1 MTWLFHFYEN
11 LTNEWTCFLSFMHYE
26 CNHKTT
32 KALRGISFH
41 IVLIFICTDHEMS
54 CIICLHNP
62 IFTSVLT
69 ITQYTMLPI
78 LLPLTRQR
86 QITLRVFVHNEIIF
100 KFIHFRLK
108 LIILFNYLLC
118 FQLKSK
124 NFAQLNRMIER
135 YLLDVW
141 LT

>member
-1 MTWLFHFYEN
+1 
-11 LTNEWTCFLSFMHYE
+11 MHYE

-41 IVLIFICTDHEMS
+41 IVLIFICTYHEMS

-69 ITQYTMLPI
+69 ITQYTKLPI

-86 QITLRVFVHNEIIF
+86 QISLRVFMHNEIIF
-100 KFIHFRLK
+100 KFIHLRLK
-108 LIILFNYLLC
+108 SIILFNYLLC

-124 NFAQLNRMIER
+124 NLRIFGVNRLIIKWLFIEM
-135 YLLDVW
+135 LHN
-141 LT
+141 